1 MSILTKINNAIDGG
15 IINDIFSHVRNYA
28 VCSLIVVA
36 GFYAKNNPRSLLPLG
51 AKADVV
57 AGFITITFGF
67 LLILLNLYDGIY
79 KLSKY
84 KHHLLLNILL
94 LVIYLFV
101 SLRIFEI
108 IWNFR
113 SAF

>member
-1 MSILTKINNAIDGG
+1 MSILAKVNNAIDGG
-15 IINDIFSHVRNYA
+15 IINDIFIHVRNYV
-28 VCSLIVVA
+28 VCSLILAAGLYAIKNPRNILLGPKAYEVA
-36 GFYAKNNPRSLLPLG
+36 GY
-51 AKADVV
+51 
-57 AGFITITFGF
+57 ITIVFGF
-67 LLILLNLYDGIY
+67 FLILLNLYDGIY

-94 LVIYLFV
+94 LAIYLFV
-101 SLRIFEI
+101 TLRIFEI